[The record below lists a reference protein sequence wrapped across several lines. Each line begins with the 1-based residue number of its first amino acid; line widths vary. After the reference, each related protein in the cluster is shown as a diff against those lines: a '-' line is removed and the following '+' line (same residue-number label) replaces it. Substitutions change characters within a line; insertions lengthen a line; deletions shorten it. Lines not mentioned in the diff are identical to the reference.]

1 MITYHDR
8 VMKLRA
14 KKKRMGFSFR
24 FEDLFSEEE
33 LLNMTVAQR
42 KTAEKKFI
50 REIDNMHDVRMPFS
64 SQDGFKNKLYNLEYQ
79 YNEVKKNF
87 KVV

>member
-1 MITYHDR
+1 MTYHDR

-14 KKKRMGFSFR
+14 EKKRMGFSFR

-42 KTAEKKFI
+42 KTAEKSLFVKLI
-50 REIDNMHDVRMPFS
+50 TCRMFACP
-64 SQDGFKNKLYNLEYQ
+64 LA
-79 YNEVKKNF
+79 VKMASK
-87 KVV
+87 

>member
-1 MITYHDR
+1 MMTYHDR

-64 SQDGFKNKLYNLEYQ
+64 SQDGLKNKLYNLEYQ

>member
-1 MITYHDR
+1 MTYHDR

-64 SQDGFKNKLYNLEYQ
+64 SQDCFKNKLYNLEYQ

>member
-1 MITYHDR
+1 MTFHDR

-14 KKKRMGFSFR
+14 EKRRMGFSFR
-24 FEDLFSEEE
+24 FEDLFTEEE
-33 LLNMTVAQR
+33 LLQMTVADR
-42 KTAEKKFI
+42 KKQEKAFI
-50 REIDNMHDVRMPFS
+50 HEIDKMSDVRMPFS

-87 KVV
+87 KKV

>member
-1 MITYHDR
+1 MMTYHDR

-14 KKKRMGFSFR
+14 EKKRMGFSFR

-42 KTAEKKFI
+42 KTAEKK
-50 REIDNMHDVRMPFS
+50 VYS
-64 SQDGFKNKLYNLEYQ
+64 
-79 YNEVKKNF
+79 
-87 KVV
+87 